1 MRRWRIV
8 VVLLLCLALVGSMA
22 CNPFGGDKEE
32 TAQQL
37 VEVVRGDLTVS
48 VSGSGNIE
56 VDKEAS
62 LAFDIAG
69 RLVEIKVKEGDRVTR
84 GQPIARLDDTDY
96 QLAVKLAEADLE
108 SAQNQLQVA
117 EFDFEAAQGKLEAAK
132 FDVEIAGY
140 AVWQSEI
147 TYSYTWEGGSLVV
160 KSDDLTD
167 IIFTDLPGV
176 RLALEQANYYL
187 ARAQELLAEDD
198 FDGAQAQLEL
208 LQEKLAL
215 AEDKAEGRR
224 AHIPLD
230 VTTKI
235 LQLEKAKAA
244 FEATNSQL
252 DKAKIALEAA
262 SLNIDKA
269 KIALDKAKEDAE
281 KTVLVAPFDG
291 VVASVDAKEGD
302 IIPSPTMILK
312 TIIHLIDPP
321 SMELKVEV
329 DEIDI
334 AGVKPGQRAIIEVDA
349 LPALELEGKVTSIS
363 SLGKEEAGV
372 VLYEV
377 KIGFAV
383 PEGSGLKVGMSAEAD
398 IVINERNNVLLVP
411 DRAIKQDSEGN
422 SVVEVMVGKEV
433 QERPVVIGISDGFDT
448 EIVSGLNEGEV
459 VVERRARS

>member
-22 CNPFGGDKEE
+22 CNPFGGAEE
-32 TAQQL
+32 EASQQL

-108 SAQNQLQVA
+108 TAQNQLQVA

-132 FDVEIAGY
+132 FDVEIADY

-187 ARAQELLAEDD
+187 ARAQELLAEGD

-215 AEDKAEGRR
+215 ADDKAEGKR

-230 VTTKI
+230 VTTNI
-235 LQLEKAKAA
+235 LQLEKAKAT
-244 FEATNSQL
+244 FEATKSQL

-262 SLNIDKA
+262 SLNIGKA
-269 KIALDKAKEDAE
+269 KIALEKAKEDAE

-302 IIPSPTMILK
+302 IIPSPTMTLT

-349 LPALELEGKVTSIS
+349 LPALELEGEVTSIS

-377 KIGFAV
+377 KISFDV

-411 DRAIKQDSEGN
+411 DRAIKQDSQGN
-422 SVVEVMVGKEV
+422 SMVEVMVGKEV

-448 EIVSGLNEGEV
+448 EIVDGLNEGEV
-459 VVERRARS
+459 VVERRAKS

>member
-8 VVLLLCLALVGSMA
+8 AVLLLCLALVGSMA
-22 CNPFGGDKEE
+22 CNPFGGAEGE
-32 TAQQL
+32 VSQQL
-37 VEVVRGDLTVS
+37 VEVRRGDLTVS
-48 VSGSGNIE
+48 VSGSGNIG
-56 VDKEAS
+56 VSNEAK

-69 RLVEIKVKEGDRVTR
+69 RLVEIKVKEGDRVTK

-108 SAQNQLQVA
+108 TAQNQLQVA
-117 EFDFEAAQGKLEAAK
+117 EFDFEAAQGKLKVARV
-132 FDVEIAGY
+132 DVEIADY
-140 AVWQSEI
+140 SLRQSEI
-147 TYSYTWEGGSLVV
+147 TYSITWEGGSLVV

-176 RLALEQANYYL
+176 RFALGEIDYYI
-187 ARAQELLAEDD
+187 AKSQELLAEDD

-208 LQEKLAL
+208 AQEKIAL
-215 AEDKAEGRR
+215 AEDKAEGKR

-230 VTTKI
+230 VTIKV

-244 FEATNSQL
+244 FEATNSQV
-252 DKAKIALEAA
+252 DKAKIALETA

-269 KIALDKAKEDAE
+269 KIALEKAKEDAQ

-302 IIPSPTMILK
+302 IIPSPTMTPK

-321 SMELKVEV
+321 SMELKIEV

-349 LPALELEGKVTSIS
+349 LPALELEGEVTSIS

-377 KIGFAV
+377 KISFDV

-411 DRAIKQDSEGN
+411 DRAIKQDSQGN
-422 SVVEVMVGKEV
+422 SMVEVMVGKEV

-448 EIVSGLNEGEV
+448 EIVDGLNEGEV